1 MTNNY
6 VEEVCVL
13 HFVYLLYLYIKN
25 LILYLNQMIRNTSYL
40 INTNNHMIIVFTLE
54 KIYKEVRLDDKTKI
68 NSGI

>member
-54 KIYKEVRLDDKTKI
+54 NI
-68 NSGI
+68 

>member
-13 HFVYLLYLYIKN
+13 HFVYLLYLYLKN

-40 INTNNHMIIVFTLE
+40 INTNNHTIIVFTLE

>member
-40 INTNNHMIIVFTLE
+40 INTNNHTIIVFTLE

>member
-13 HFVYLLYLYIKN
+13 HFVYLLYLYLKN

-40 INTNNHMIIVFTLE
+40 INTNKHTIIVFTLE

>member
-1 MTNNY
+1 MTSNY

-54 KIYKEVRLDDKTKI
+54 KIYKEIK
-68 NSGI
+68 

>member
-6 VEEVCVL
+6 VKEVCVL
-13 HFVYLLYLYIKN
+13 HFVYLLYLYLKN
-25 LILYLNQMIRNTSYL
+25 LILYLNQMIRNPSYL
-40 INTNNHMIIVFTLE
+40 INTNKHTIIVFTLE

>member
-6 VEEVCVL
+6 VKEVCVL
-13 HFVYLLYLYIKN
+13 HFVYLLYLYLKN

-40 INTNNHMIIVFTLE
+40 INTNKHTIIVFTVE